1 MKLIP
6 DWRQAWKFLSVQAF
20 AIIIALPMIWA
31 TLPADVKGYL
41 PDDWKPWIMMALA
54 VAGILGRIIDQ
65 NKAPAA

>member
-6 DWRQAWKFLSVQAF
+6 DWREAWKWFSVQAF

-31 TLPADVKGYL
+31 AMPADVKGYL
-41 PDDWKPWIMMALA
+41 PDEWKPWIMIALA